1 MGKSSRDSA
10 LLELIADQKEKYHLK
25 KESLKQAEE
34 TVRIT
39 QQLIN
44 HGLREAEMLR
54 SRIGMLEEL
63 RKELANE
70 ED

>member
-1 MGKSSRDSA
+1 MGKDSRDFT
-10 LLELIADQKEKYHLK
+10 LLELIEDQKEKYHLK

-34 TVRIT
+34 KVRIT

-44 HGLREAEMLR
+44 HGLREAEMLK